1 MAVFLTR
8 HTASPCVLVSNSR
21 RPMLFLTERVRTRE
35 KGKSFPV
42 KRDLE
47 MKYSSSCVSSRTISN
62 FVRSDGKLNT

>member
-42 KRDLE
+42 
-47 MKYSSSCVSSRTISN
+47 
-62 FVRSDGKLNT
+62 